1 MITVEGNVILLIWS
15 PDRNEFMLKE
25 KPTPMYKVKLK
36 PESPCTTSGVSV
48 SAASNDLD
56 PESGFS

>member
-1 MITVEGNVILLIWS
+1 
-15 PDRNEFMLKE
+15 
-25 KPTPMYKVKLK
+25 MYKVKLK
-36 PESPCTTSGVSV
+36 LESRCTTSGVSV